1 MARAP
6 ERERDR
12 DPTDTLLER
21 LELLGEDDEAIAAFL
36 DSIDVSSPRERE
48 MLAELARRASLADPA
63 AFRTAHARL
72 VGALEA
78 LGRHGYH
85 SSSAGRR
92 LGPVRPLVR
101 FLVELVARYLVVSH
115 LRGVSMHM
123 RNLYWLR
130 EMQSEPGSDE
140 RVTLRR
146 ARRDAE
152 GLVVVFNRRQVG
164 VPSFLF
170 GGILVSLGATAGR
183 VTGGITT
190 GNWRTALIVGLV
202 GFLVSLAVAWVA
214 LRGTAMASRRIRLSV
229 RQPLADVLAALGHA
243 GRPPR
248 DQSRK
253 LALVAIGLTFG
264 AWVIVPLL
272 VGIAVAAA

>member
-6 ERERDR
+6 ERERDPA
-12 DPTDTLLER
+12 DGLLER

-36 DSIDVSSPRERE
+36 DSIDVRSPRERE
-48 MLAELARRASLADPA
+48 MLAELARRTPLADRA
-63 AFRTAHARL
+63 AFPPAHARL

-85 SSSAGRR
+85 SSGAGKR
-92 LGPVRPLVR
+92 LGPLRPVVR

-115 LRGVSMHM
+115 LRGVSMHV

-130 EMQSEPGSDE
+130 EMQSEPGTDD
-140 RVTLRR
+140 RVMLRR

-152 GLVVVFNRRQVG
+152 GLTIVFNRRQVG

-183 VTGGITT
+183 VGSGITT
-190 GNWRTALIVGLV
+190 GDLRAAIIVGLV
-202 GFLVSLAVAWVA
+202 GFAVALAISWVA

-229 RQPLADVLAALGHA
+229 RQPLVDVLRALGHA
-243 GRPPR
+243 SRPPR

-253 LALVAIGLTFG
+253 LALVAIALTFG
-264 AWVIVPLL
+264 AWVIIPLA
-272 VGIAVAAA
+272 VGIALAAA

>member
-1 MARAP
+1 VARAP
-6 ERERDR
+6 ERDR
-12 DPTDTLLER
+12 DPADGLLER

-36 DSIDVSSPRERE
+36 DSIEVRSPRERE
-48 MLAELARRASLADPA
+48 MLAELARRKPLADRA
-63 AFRTAHARL
+63 AFRAAHARL

-92 LGPVRPLVR
+92 LGPLRPVVRL
-101 FLVELVARYLVVSH
+101 LVELVARYLVVSH
-115 LRGVSMHM
+115 LRGVSFHV

-152 GLVVVFNRRQVG
+152 GLTLVFNRRQIG
-164 VPSFLF
+164 VPTFLF

-183 VTGGITT
+183 VARGITT
-190 GNWRTALIVGLV
+190 GDLRAALLVGLV
-202 GFLVSLAVAWVA
+202 GFAVALAISWVA

-229 RQPLADVLAALGHA
+229 RQPLIDVLRALGHA

-264 AWVIVPLL
+264 GWVIIPLV
-272 VGIAVAAA
+272 VGIALAAA